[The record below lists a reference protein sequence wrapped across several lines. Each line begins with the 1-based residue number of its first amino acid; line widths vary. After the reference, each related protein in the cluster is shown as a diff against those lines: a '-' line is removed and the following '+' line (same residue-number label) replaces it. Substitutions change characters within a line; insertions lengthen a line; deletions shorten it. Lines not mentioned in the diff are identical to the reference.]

1 MGKKSKLQ
9 KLNVA
14 TEMNLDPTPEMIPIN
29 GSDHRIVSKKVSNHK
44 SSVRRS
50 GRLQSVVKPVQ
61 IQNQVVEQIDL
72 LESEKEE
79 DLHVQNAIENHVEE
93 EEKEEPCNE
102 DSGDQKIRDEQVH
115 HLVKT
120 IEEYKSK
127 GGQGPVS
134 SESTSVGLIYKSL
147 YLDSQK
153 KIEALTLE
161 NHDLARKLEIVLA
174 KLEVY
179 ENINRSTQ
187 AVIVSNL
194 EKAIE
199 ALVRPAS
206 YFSSSG
212 GDAEAGGGGGGAVA
226 KEESA
231 KKRRHDHVI

>member
-14 TEMNLDPTPEMIPIN
+14 SETNQDPTPEIPIN

-44 SSVRRS
+44 SSIRRS

-79 DLHVQNAIENHVEE
+79 DLHVENAIENHLEEEEEEEEVEE
-93 EEKEEPCNE
+93 EEEPCNE

-153 KIEALTLE
+153 KVYPSGYCIE
-161 NHDLARKLEIVLA
+161 
-174 KLEVY
+174 
-179 ENINRSTQ
+179 S
-187 AVIVSNL
+187 
-194 EKAIE
+194 
-199 ALVRPAS
+199 
-206 YFSSSG
+206 
-212 GDAEAGGGGGGAVA
+212 
-226 KEESA
+226 
-231 KKRRHDHVI
+231 